1 MSGVNTLFWTV
12 IPYIFIMIFLLGMIF
27 RYRYDQFSWTA
38 KSSELL
44 EKKKLVI
51 GSSLF
56 HIGIIF
62 VFFGHVGGL
71 LVPIEVTEAFGI
83 SDHLYHTIAVW
94 IGGIFGFMAYV
105 GIILLTWRRLSDV
118 RVRSISTFSD
128 IAINI
133 ILIIVMSLGIFS
145 TFFGTNGQPDFNY
158 RETISIWFRQ
168 LFILQLDGSLMSGV
182 PMLFKLH
189 IISAFA
195 LIALFP
201 FSRLVHAFSLP
212 LGYIKRRY
220 IIYQKNVIRK

>member
-1 MSGVNTLFWTV
+1 MT
-12 IPYIFIMIFLLGMIF
+12 FILGMIF
-27 RYRYDQFSWTA
+27 RYKYDQFSWTA
-38 KSSELL
+38 KSSELI
-44 EKKKLVI
+44 EKKKLMI

-71 LVPIEVTEAFGI
+71 LIPIEVTERIGI
-83 SDHLYHTIAVW
+83 SDHMYHTGAVA
-94 IGGIFGFMAYV
+94 IGGIFGFMSYI
-105 GIILLTWRRLSDV
+105 GIIILTWRRLSDV

-133 ILIIVMSLGIFS
+133 ILIIIMTLGISS
-145 TFFGTNGQPDFNY
+145 TFFGTMNQPDFNY

-168 LFILQLDGSLMSGV
+168 IFILQPDGKLMSGIPLIYKFHV
-182 PMLFKLH
+182 L
-189 IISAFA
+189 SAFA

-212 LGYIKRRY
+212 IGYIKRRY
-220 IIYQKNVIRK
+220 IIYQKNVRK